1 MRYTHLQTG
10 WLSILANAIG
20 LAISFWVVV
29 TIPLNGVML
38 PMAAGLVIMLIG
50 TTITFAKLA
59 TEVDSEAFTLRFGL
73 LRWPDKRTELA
84 EIAGALPTR
93 TSLFAG
99 WGVRITMRGWLYS
112 VSGRDAVIIGL
123 RNGKQFLVG
132 TDDPTGLAD
141 AINNALPQEPVFWQI
156 RGAR

>member
-1 MRYTHLQTG
+1 MRYFHIQTG
-10 WLSILANAIG
+10 WLSIFANIFG
-20 LAISFWVVV
+20 LAIALLAIV
-29 TIPLNGVML
+29 TIPLEGVML
-38 PMAAGLVIMLIG
+38 PMATGLLIMLIG

-59 TEVDSEAFTLRFGL
+59 TEVDGGAFTLRFGL
-73 LRWPDKRTELA
+73 LRFPDKRTELA

-132 TDDPTGLAD
+132 TDDPVGLAD
-141 AINNALPQEPVFWQI
+141 AINGALPQEPVFWQI